1 MEYERYK
8 TLTLSRNIIHN
19 EDKYFV
25 NEFKTIKHNGTVYLM
40 QGYKYVGDNVVKWC
54 KFGELDFKKIERIM
68 MEHIES
74 YYILDGEIIEVEDN
88 WS

>member
-8 TLTLSRNIIHN
+8 TLTLSRNIIN
-19 EDKYFV
+19 SEDKYFV
-25 NEFKTIKHNGTVYLM
+25 NEFETVKHEDKVYLM
-40 QGYKYVGDNVVKWC
+40 QGYKYVGDEVVKWC
-54 KFGELDFKKIERIM
+54 KLGELDFAKIERIM